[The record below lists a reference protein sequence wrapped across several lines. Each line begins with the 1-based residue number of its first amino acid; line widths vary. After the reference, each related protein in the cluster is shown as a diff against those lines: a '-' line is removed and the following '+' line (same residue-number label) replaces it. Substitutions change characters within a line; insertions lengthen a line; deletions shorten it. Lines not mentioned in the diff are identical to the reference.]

1 MVIYGKNNILMEGIY
16 LKNKIITSILLA
28 CTITA
33 TVSPTLTTFANTI
46 NENVN
51 LEITQED
58 NSIINNVKPY
68 VNVNNDGFIGLTD
81 NISDKMIKEYDLE
94 GLLKH
99 FEYLNQQVKLG
110 NIKINKDLSII
121 DLNNLVKAG
130 SDYLNNHWWGFE
142 CGYSYSSARS
152 AIKDLKNVAIG
163 AGTVAG
169 ALGNIL
175 VSIGGAVTAG
185 YCSMLA
191 NSMEHVNSGNGQRGI
206 VVDVNWTAVYN
217 VYSQ

>member
-1 MVIYGKNNILMEGIY
+1 M
-16 LKNKIITSILLA
+16 KNKIITSILVA

-51 LEITQED
+51 LEITQKEE
-58 NSIINNVKPY
+58 NNIINNVKPY

-81 NISDKMIKEYDLE
+81 NISDEMIKEYDLE

-130 SDYLNNHWWGFE
+130 SNYVNTHWWGFE
-142 CGYSYSSARS
+142 CGYSYSAART
-152 AIKDLKNVAIG
+152 AIKDLRNVSVG

-169 ALGNIL
+169 VAGALGNVL
-175 VSIGGAVTAG
+175 VSIGGAITSG
-185 YCSMLA
+185 YCAMLA

-206 VVDVNWTAVYN
+206 VVDVNWAAVYS